1 MTSPTVTEP
10 PVVRPGD
17 AMCRLEDLADPSSK
31 LFILKFD
38 DGEEVE
44 IFVVRRGDGAYAYVN
59 ECPHEAM
66 PLCDSGDNCL
76 NLDGSRI
83 LCDVHGATFRLT
95 TGEALSGPALP
106 DGRLMRVPISLVD
119 GEIRLAPR

>member
-1 MTSPTVTEP
+1 MTSPP
-10 PVVRPGD
+10 IVRPGEV
-17 AMCRLEDLADPSSK
+17 MCRLEDLTDPSSK
-31 LFILKFD
+31 AFILKFD
-38 DGEEVE
+38 DGEEVD
-44 IFVVRRGDGAYAYVN
+44 IFVVRRGDQAHAYVN

-66 PLCDSGDNCL
+66 PLNGDDDDSFL

-83 LCDVHGATFRLT
+83 LCAVHGATFRLA

-106 DGRLMRVPISLVD
+106 DGCLIRVPVSVVN

>member
-10 PVVRPGD
+10 PVVRPGQ
-17 AMCRLEDLADPSSK
+17 AMCRLEDLADPSST

-44 IFVVRRGDGAYAYVN
+44 IFVVRRGDGAYVYLN
-59 ECPHEAM
+59 ECPHQSFA
-66 PLCDSGDNCL
+66 LCDSGDNFL

-83 LCDVHGATFRLT
+83 LCAVHGATFRVE

-106 DGRLMRVPISLVD
+106 DGCLMRVPVSLVD
-119 GEIRLAPR
+119 GEIRLAAR

>member
-1 MTSPTVTEP
+1 MTNP
-10 PVVRPGD
+10 PVVRPGEV
-17 AMCRLEDLADPSSK
+17 MCRLEDLGDPSSK
-31 LFILKFD
+31 AFILQFD

-44 IFVVRRGDGAYAYVN
+44 IFLVRRGDAAHAYVN
-59 ECPHEAM
+59 ECPHQGM
-66 PLCDSGDNCL
+66 SLCDQGESFL

-83 LCDVHGATFRLT
+83 LCGVHGATFRIT

-106 DGRLMRVPISLVD
+106 DGRLMRVPISVKD

>member
-1 MTSPTVTEP
+1 MTSLPI
-10 PVVRPGD
+10 VRPGE
-17 AMCRLEDLADPSSK
+17 AMCRLDDMADPSSK
-31 LFILKFD
+31 AFVLKFD

-44 IFVVRRGDGAYAYVN
+44 IFVVRRGAEAHAYVN

-66 PLCDSGDNCL
+66 PLNGDDENAFL

-83 LCDVHGATFRLT
+83 LCAVHGATFRLT

-106 DGRLMRVPISLVD
+106 DGCLMRVPVSVVE
-119 GEIRLAPR
+119 GEIRLAQR